1 MNVNELRAKYLQAAE
16 QEQAALQAF
25 REALPKHEMQHGVFV
40 SPHPAG
46 VKIGYGTT
54 GAEMGYTN
62 AHAEFISD
70 RLLAAYPI
78 DPAPDAGW
86 VSVEERLP
94 KSSDDKVLVYTA
106 SGFQHTARYKMFQ
119 WRDLVRSDE
128 LPITVTHWREL
139 PAPPANEGSKT

>member
-16 QEQAALQAF
+16 QEQAALKAF

-62 AHAEFISD
+62 AQAAFIRD
-70 RLLAAYPI
+70 RLLAAYPL
-78 DPAPDAGW
+78 DPAPDGGW
-86 VSVEERLP
+86 VSVDERLP
-94 KSSDDKVLVYTA
+94 ETDKPVLAFVLGIPVA
-106 SGFQHTARYKMFQ
+106 AFKRAGGS
-119 WRDLVRSDE
+119 WLVGWNHDKIGT
-128 LPITVTHWREL
+128 PVTHWREL
-139 PAPPANEGSKT
+139 PAPPAS